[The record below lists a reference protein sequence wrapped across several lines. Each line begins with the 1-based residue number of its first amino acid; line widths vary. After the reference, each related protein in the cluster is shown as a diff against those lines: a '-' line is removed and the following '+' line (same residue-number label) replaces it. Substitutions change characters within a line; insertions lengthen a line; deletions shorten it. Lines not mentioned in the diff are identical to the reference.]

1 MTLSADQ
8 LRASLRSL
16 GPSSASALARHLG
29 LSTPTVTAALARMGS
44 EILPI
49 ARGRASRY
57 ALTREVGRAGRHWP
71 LFRIN
76 PDGQPQFLGELHA
89 LQGGWYLQAAQPLPL
104 FMHGEFAQGLYPDLP
119 WFLQTLRPQGYLGRE
134 FVQRFAAELDA
145 PNDITRW
152 QADDILLAL
161 LRYGDALPGE
171 LVLGDKAMEAA
182 MFAKEGIDTTWFT
195 AEQRQTHYP
204 RLAAIA
210 ETNGAP
216 GSSAAGEQPKFT
228 ATLEHSEHGLEP
240 VIVKF
245 ARLDADNATARR
257 WANLLICE
265 QIASQVLNQHN
276 FPSAQTEIVDA
287 DGWRFLQSSRFDRTP
302 QGGRIGVAPLDALD
316 AAYVGAGEMPWMRAV
331 TPLHAQGLIGDEDLA
346 CIRLLQAFGDLI
358 GNRDMHF
365 GNLGFFTNLNSR
377 VVRLAPV
384 YDMLP
389 MHYRPGAGGS
399 IRDEAFALPAPDL
412 RNVQT
417 WSQAS
422 DMAQL
427 FWQRAG
433 NDQRIDDNFRA
444 LCVGNAQRLGD
455 WRKRYGV

>member
-1 MTLSADQ
+1 MTLSTDQ
-8 LRASLRSL
+8 LRANLRSL

-29 LSTPTVTAALARMGS
+29 LSTPTVTAALARMGA

-76 PDGQPQFLGELHA
+76 PDGQPELLGELHA
-89 LQGGWYLQAAQPLPL
+89 LQGGWYLQAARPLPL

-119 WFLQTLRPQGYLGRE
+119 WFLQTLRPQGYLGRA
-134 FVQRFAAELDA
+134 FVQRFGAELDA
-145 PNDITRW
+145 PDDIARW
-152 QADDILLAL
+152 QADDILIAL
-161 LRYGDALPGE
+161 LRYGHDLPGNLALGQSALDALLLIREFTTIDSAPAQRYE
-171 LVLGDKAMEAA
+171 SYPQRAA
-182 MFAKEGIDTTWFT
+182 S
-195 AEQRQTHYP
+195 AE
-204 RLAAIA
+204 IS
-210 ETNGAP
+210 GKP

-228 ATLEHSEHGLEP
+228 MTLEHSDHRIEP

-265 QIASQVLNQHN
+265 QIASQLLNEHN
-276 FPSAQTEIVDA
+276 INAALTEILDA
-287 DGWRFLQSSRFDRTP
+287 DECRFLQSTRFDRTP
-302 QGGRIGVAPLDALD
+302 QGGRIGVMPLDALD
-316 AAYVGAGEMPWMRAV
+316 AAYVGSDQRSWLFGAE
-331 TPLHAQGLIGDEDLA
+331 PLHALGFVSSEDLA
-346 CIRLLQAFGDLI
+346 QVRLLDAFGRLI
-358 GNRDMHF
+358 GNTDMHF
-365 GNLGFFTNLNSR
+365 GNLSFYGDADSVR
-377 VVRLAPV
+377 IRLAPV

-399 IRDEAFALPAPDL
+399 VRDEDFALPAPDL

-433 NDQRIDDNFRA
+433 NDQRIGDNFRA
-444 LCVGNAQRLGD
+444 LCMDNAQRLSD